1 MCDERIRLFYG
12 VVLSEGHKID
22 VFRVHKQTDVFARR
36 TESIVCGEGQYNGH
50 GDAQGGFYRH
60 RDGCIRYGI
69 CNLRSGVSRARRDEH
84 GIGKTLRAD
93 RFRFCDGVDNFSSA
107 DIFYALVKAFRRV
120 SVVYAVSLIT
130 GNISQSFRSRASCAR
145 AFSNVQN
152 DPHMAKASVGMS
164 ITTPPK
170 YCRPPL

>member
-36 TESIVCGEGQYNGH
+36 TESVVCGEGQYNGH

-93 RFRFCDGVDNFSSA
+93 GFRFCDGVDNFSSA
-107 DIFYALVKAFRRV
+107 DIFYALVKAFRRADLRKEPR
-120 SVVYAVSLIT
+120 YE
-130 GNISQSFRSRASCAR
+130 RSCRK
-145 AFSNVQN
+145 
-152 DPHMAKASVGMS
+152 KA
-164 ITTPPK
+164 
-170 YCRPPL
+170 

>member
-50 GDAQGGFYRH
+50 GDAQGGFYCH

-84 GIGKTLRAD
+84 GIGKTLRANG
-93 RFRFCDGVDNFSSA
+93 FRFCDGVDNFSSA
-107 DIFYALVKAFRRV
+107 DIFYALVKAFRRAETCIGRV
-120 SVVYAVSLIT
+120 RRFAHHGQHIPVL
-130 GNISQSFRSRASCAR
+130 SQQSKLRESFFKCAERSAHGKGKRGHVDHYS
-145 AFSNVQN
+145 S
-152 DPHMAKASVGMS
+152 K
-164 ITTPPK
+164 I
-170 YCRPPL
+170 L